1 MNVLFLRKLV
11 NNMAR
16 ILFLL
21 SYDLKSIQKD
31 LMTMISIFAPIL
43 MALFFR
49 FTTPVLDRAFF
60 QGTPFTSSDQNLV
73 IGLLLLL
80 TTPVMIGIMSGFILL
95 DEKDE
100 GVAMSIAV
108 TPFQLKG
115 YLLYRLTLPMV
126 ISLLLAFPVL
136 IIGGFTEIMTLRLLP
151 FLLLILLETPLI
163 ALFMASI
170 AENKV
175 EGLAAAKVV
184 SIILA
189 IPIAIYFIDHP
200 AMMLAGI
207 MPPYWPLKGYLMTIS
222 GWNLTDLL
230 FLLIGILYHLLLLY
244 YLLKRYERTMR

>member
-1 MNVLFLRKLV
+1 
-11 NNMAR
+11 MAR
-16 ILFLL
+16 ILSLL
-21 SYDLKSIQKD
+21 FYDLKAIWKD

-49 FTTPVLDRAFF
+49 FATPILDEAFF
-60 QGTPFTSSDQNLV
+60 KGTTFPPSDQNLV

-80 TTPVMIGIMSGFILL
+80 TTPVMLGMMSGFILL

-100 GVAMSIAV
+100 GIAMSIAV

-115 YLLYRLTLPMV
+115 YLFYRLYLPMI

-136 IIGGFTEIMTLRLLP
+136 TIGGFTEIMTLRLLP
-151 FLLLILLETPLI
+151 FLLLIIVETPII
-163 ALFMASI
+163 ALLMAST

-175 EGLAAAKVV
+175 EGLAIAKVI

-200 AMMLAGI
+200 ALMLAGI
-207 MPPYWPLKGYLMTIS
+207 LPPYWPIKGYLLTMNGWHLS
-222 GWNLTDLL
+222 GFL
-230 FLLIGILYHLLLLY
+230 FLIIGILYHLLLFY
-244 YLLKRYERTMR
+244 YLMKRYERR

>member
-1 MNVLFLRKLV
+1 MT
-11 NNMAR
+11 R

-21 SYDLKSIQKD
+21 TYDIRSIQKD
-31 LMTMISIFAPIL
+31 LMTMIAIFAPIL

-49 FTTPVLDRAFF
+49 FVTPILDKVFF
-60 QGTPFTSSDQNLV
+60 EGTSFSSYDQNLV

-80 TTPVMIGIMSGFILL
+80 STPVMIGIMSGFILL

-115 YLLYRLTLPMV
+115 YLLYRLTFPMF

-136 IIGGFTEIMTLRLLP
+136 LIGGFTEILTLRLLP
-151 FLLLILLETPLI
+151 FLLLILLEIPI
-163 ALFMASI
+163 IGLFMASI

-184 SIILA
+184 SILLA
-189 IPIAIYFIDHP
+189 IPLALYFIDHP
-200 AMMLAGI
+200 ALMLAGI
-207 MPPYWPLKGYLMTIS
+207 FPPYWPLKGYLLTLN
-222 GWNLTDLL
+222 GWNLSASL
-230 FLLIGILYHLLLLY
+230 FLFIGILYHLLMLHY
-244 YLLKRYERTMR
+244 FLKRYERSM